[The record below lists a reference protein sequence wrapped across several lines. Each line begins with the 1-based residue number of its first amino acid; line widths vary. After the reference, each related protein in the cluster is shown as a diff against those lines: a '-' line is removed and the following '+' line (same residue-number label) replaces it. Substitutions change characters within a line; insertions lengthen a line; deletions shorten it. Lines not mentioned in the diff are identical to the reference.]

1 MKLHKLN
8 TSIKGFS
15 LVELQVAIIV
25 AVILILAV
33 VGISQIGNQ
42 NYTRLRKESDI
53 YSDLGYGLKMVRNK
67 VRESSTVYVN
77 HLPGDGWVNGQ
88 YLVVDNGAFGLYKH
102 KDQNDVEF
110 VYVKNIGDIDNSEK
124 RIKLFVTESGKD
136 ENLIRF
142 SELNDVVTITE
153 IEGRKDGVDFDLPD
167 VVIKRRAS

>member
-1 MKLHKLN
+1 MKLYKSN
-8 TSIKGFS
+8 PSIKGFS

-42 NYTRLRKESDI
+42 NYTKLRKESQI

-77 HLPGDGWVNGQ
+77 HAPGDPGWVSGQ
-88 YLVVDNGAFGLYKH
+88 YLVVDNGGFGLYKAAAQ
-102 KDQNDVEF
+102 DDVEF
-110 VYVKNIGDIDNSEK
+110 VYVKNMGDITD
-124 RIKLFVTESGKD
+124 RTKLFVTESGKD
-136 ENLIRF
+136 KNQIKF

-153 IEGRKDGVDFDLPD
+153 IEGRKGGVDFDLPD